1 MSGNTGEIMPPWS
14 ADLRQ
19 TTYAFRMKAGQS
31 YEIDVHLQ
39 SGNNASVGNATVGS
53 VSVEAVERDASGKT
67 VAIIPPVRKHADL
80 EACQLWEEDLA
91 KAQPTAEASE
101 RADAGSAAGG

>member
-1 MSGNTGEIMPPWS
+1 MRPRAPPV
-14 ADLRQ
+14 RC
-19 TTYAFRMKAGQS
+19 AGGRRGPGPRL
-31 YEIDVHLQ
+31 HLQ
-39 SGNNASVGNATVGS
+39 SGNNASVGNATVGN

-67 VAIIPPVRKHADL
+67 VASIPPVRKNAEI

-101 RADAGSAAGG
+101 RADAGGSAAGG